1 MANSDLIKGEGAVR
15 RSQGFVNYGKQFTGT
30 GDGGTQFVRASVAA
44 NEAKLAEVQETV
56 NNAMGMMK
64 NNLDLT
70 GFKPEEQK
78 AMRKF
83 LISERNK
90 YAYSASAISKL
101 SDSTDPDYQ
110 YHVDIMN
117 GVNNSFTNLSAQVK
131 SYKANKLEFADGY
144 NQGMYSNG
152 NDGDLELENMSIMGF
167 GDNVAPLYVGEGGNL
182 GFNTSKGKVSFNDYQ
197 QPFMKDYELASN
209 LATTANSLYTSHTQ
223 LSPTQENVIR
233 LDLQKS
239 LSRPNALKSIV
250 SKDFSDDGFVF
261 DGIDINSPDA
271 KEQVIN
277 RIIEGYR
284 GTARAGYNEYQART
298 NKGGKKSNSDSN
310 KAPNQGPYS
319 SGKDARNAE
328 KLDALFSVPGV
339 SKVIGGNTVV
349 YNPNIEL
356 TAKEDPTGQRG
367 AFEVKGE
374 ILTYDEMLEFLN
386 A

>member
-1 MANSDLIKGEGAVR
+1 MANSDLIKGEATVR
-15 RSQGFVNYGKQFTGT
+15 KSQGFVNYGKQFKGT
-30 GDGGTQFVRASVAA
+30 GDSAAENTISRARD
-44 NEAKLAEVQETV
+44 NEAKLEKVQQTV

-197 QPFMKDYELASN
+197 QPFMKDYELASG
-209 LATTANSLYTSHTQ
+209 LASTANSLYTSHTQ

-271 KEQVIN
+271 KEQVID

-298 NKGGKKSNSDSN
+298 NKGVAK
-310 KAPNQGPYS
+310 S
-319 SGKDARNAE
+319 SGGGVNTVNKRMANNVK
-328 KLDALFSVPGV
+328 KLDSMFDTPNVPKIISGN
-339 SKVIGGNTVV
+339 KVRW
-349 YNPNIEL
+349 NPDVEI
-356 TAKEDPTGQRG
+356 KDPNDENKMQRG
-367 AFEVKGE
+367 AFLVGTEE
-374 ILTYDEMLEFLN
+374 IELTYDQMLEFIN

>member
-1 MANSDLIKGEGAVR
+1 MANSDLIKGEATVR
-15 RSQGFVNYGKQFTGT
+15 KSQGFVNYGKQFKGT
-30 GDGGTQFVRASVAA
+30 GDSAAENTISRARD
-44 NEAKLAEVQETV
+44 NEAKLEKVQETV

-131 SYKANKLEFADGY
+131 AYKANKLEFADGY

-182 GFNTSKGKVSFNDYQ
+182 GFNTAKGKVSFNDYQ

-209 LATTANSLYTSHTQ
+209 LATTANSLYTSHAQ

-298 NKGGKKSNSDSN
+298 NKGGAK
-310 KAPNQGPYS
+310 S
-319 SGKDARNAE
+319 SGGGVNTVNKRMAKNVQ
-328 KLDALFSVPGV
+328 KLDSMFDTPNVPKIISGN
-339 SKVIGGNTVV
+339 KVRW
-349 YNPNIEL
+349 NPDVRI
-356 TAKEDPTGQRG
+356 KDPNDDNKMQRG
-367 AFEVKGE
+367 AFLVGTEE
-374 ILTYDEMLEFLN
+374 IELTYDQMLEFIN

>member
-44 NEAKLAEVQETV
+44 NEAKLAKVQETV

-197 QPFMKDYELASN
+197 QPFMKDYELASG
-209 LATTANSLYTSHTQ
+209 LASTANSLYKSHTQ

-298 NKGGKKSNSDSN
+298 KKANASSAAGTRDYNSYLTEGDDNYHAPIPSTGGRTLMWDNGANPPGYILVNADGVPDPGTTQYNDNKDGGLAKGRTSPRFISD
-310 KAPNQGPYS
+310 Y
-319 SGKDARNAE
+319 GK
-328 KLDALFSVPGV
+328 
-339 SKVIGGNTVV
+339 
-349 YNPNIEL
+349 
-356 TAKEDPTGQRG
+356 
-367 AFEVKGE
+367 
-374 ILTYDEMLEFLN
+374 
-386 A
+386 